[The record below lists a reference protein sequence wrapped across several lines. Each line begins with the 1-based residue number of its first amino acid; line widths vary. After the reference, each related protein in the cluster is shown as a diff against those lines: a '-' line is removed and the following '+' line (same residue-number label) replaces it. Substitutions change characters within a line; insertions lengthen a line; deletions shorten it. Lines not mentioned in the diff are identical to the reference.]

1 MIRRRTI
8 GDAGPEMS
16 NTETK
21 LRNAEWTLFQA
32 KGFGAS
38 DEKLKPL
45 QAEVYSLRAKLDRPK
60 VIRKPSTKPKERDIL
75 KAIMALLHRHP
86 KVATVARFNSGV
98 FQKQYGDK
106 THYIR
111 ANTQKGMADIQG
123 MLKGGRLYAFEVKSP
138 TGIVAPHQEAYLKT
152 VRDGGGIGEVVR
164 SVDDVLGILENG

>member
-1 MIRRRTI
+1 MIRHRTLR
-8 GDAGPEMS
+8 DSGPEMS
-16 NTETK
+16 ALETK

-45 QAEVYSLRAKLDRPK
+45 QEQVAALRAQMDRPK
-60 VIRKPSTKPKERDIL
+60 VVRKPSTKPKERDIL
-75 KAIMALLHRHP
+75 KAIMELLHRHP

-123 MLKGGRLYAFEVKSP
+123 MLKGGTLYAFEVKSP
-138 TGIVAPHQEAYLKT
+138 TGIVAAHQEAYLKT
-152 VRDGGGIGEVVR
+152 VRDNGGIGEVVR
-164 SVDDVLGILENG
+164 SVDDVISILGRA